1 MKHLII
7 VLIFLISTG
16 LIKAQ
21 TPKTVKIG
29 NQVWMS
35 ENLGTVAGEKPM
47 QTGNNSA
54 SGVKPTKT
62 NNTENKSS
70 NYETVTIG
78 SQVWTTKN
86 LNVTTF
92 RNGDAIPKVEDKGD
106 WYRADYFKQPAYWD
120 VGINGKLYNWY
131 AVNDIRGLAPV
142 GYHIP
147 SDAEWTELTN
157 YLGGK
162 SIAGSKMKVGP
173 NYVTNVSIIELGGY
187 YEEKW
192 VSCKNCSYWT
202 EKQKAN
208 NPCAECR
215 NKGGKNVK
223 TGNYIPKTKKEVT
236 EKNNLG
242 WNGTNE
248 SGFSG
253 SQGCYIDYDGNYSGC
268 KDGWWWS
275 RTPNGDGKRAI
286 CRGLDEAWDYVL
298 EPHRGRGCGLYIR
311 CIRD

>member
-35 ENLGTVAGEKPM
+35 ENLGTVAGEKPV
-47 QTGNNSA
+47 QTNNNSA

-70 NYETVTIG
+70 NYQTVTIG

-92 RNGDAIPKVEDKGD
+92 RNGDAILKVGD
-106 WYRADYFKQPAYWD
+106 NGVNDNSEWNRADYFKQPAYCD
-120 VGINGKLYNWY
+120 SKNGKLYNWY
-131 AVNDIRGLAPV
+131 AVNDRRGLAPV

-162 SIAGSKMKVGP
+162 SIAGSKMKVRP
-173 NYVTNVSIIELGGY
+173 NYVTNVRVIESGGY

-215 NKGGKNVK
+215 NKGGKYLK
-223 TGNYIPKTKKEVT
+223 TGKYIPKTKREVP
-236 EKNNLG
+236 EKINLG
-242 WNGTNE
+242 WDGTNE
-248 SGFSG
+248 SGFSALP
-253 SQGCYIDYDGNYSGC
+253 GCHREYLGGGVVCDYAM
-268 KDGWWWS
+268 WWT
-275 RTPNGDGKRAI
+275 RTPHGNRKYAI
-286 CRGLDEAWDYVL
+286 TG
-298 EPHRGRGCGLYIR
+298 GCGFVDSRQIGNGYAVR